1 MDNEQIEQVI
11 RNGLQGRAVP
21 VDDVLD
27 WLVCLFGAVPKDVLQ
42 AYGFV
47 LSGRFG
53 AAESVGAIERFYACG
68 DKGLSAVPLRLV
80 PAQVVTT

>member
-1 MDNEQIEQVI
+1 MDKEQIEQVI
-11 RNGLQGRAVP
+11 RNSLQGRAVP
-21 VDDVLD
+21 LDDVLD
-27 WLVCLFGAVPKDVLQ
+27 WLIGLFQAPRDVLQ

-53 AAESVGAIERFYACG
+53 AAESVGKIEKFNACG

-80 PAQVVTT
+80 PTKVATT